1 MMKPLMRGILAMLE
15 DELFWLLICLA
26 ACAWLVG
33 LIYG

>member
-1 MMKPLMRGILAMLE
+1 MKLFLRGIMAMLH

-26 ACAWLVG
+26 ACAYLVG